1 MFFFSAYQKLL
12 CSTLML
18 AFCSTVVG
26 QTSSPD
32 DGIVVFSPNEREIEV
47 VGLRQDAMRRY
58 IWQET
63 ELEPVRSELRELERR
78 KAYGR
83 EADQKLGIPPT
94 IIIDQRRNQDE
105 QIRARNVPL
114 RETDCKIET
123 ISYSHSNP
131 TAIRLPVASHSP
143 AHLIFQDS
151 TGQVW
156 PLSGHTQG
164 DSESFSSAIL
174 DEQSHIYEV
183 AVKEPYATATNNLL
197 LEGFPQP
204 IVIRLVGE
212 EQKNI
217 CVLNV
222 RLSIPGPNANT
233 NPMMLSDAGYG
244 GGDDDVMFRLAVNDI
259 PSGAKEVDIT
269 GIQNAGR
276 AWIINGRLYVRS
288 RYWMESPPRAQVQ
301 DVSGIYV
308 YRIEDPSQATAYLR
322 TPNGESIRVTIG
334 S

>member
-1 MFFFSAYQKLL
+1 
-12 CSTLML
+12 ML
-18 AFCSTVVG
+18 AFCSTAAS
-26 QTSSPD
+26 QSSNPD
-32 DGIVVFSPNEREIEV
+32 NGVVVFSPNDREIEV
-47 VGLRQDAMRRY
+47 VNLRQDAMRRY

-78 KAYGR
+78 KTYER
-83 EADQKLGIPPT
+83 EADKKLGIPPR
-94 IIIDQRRNQDE
+94 IIIDQRRSQDE

-114 RETDCKIET
+114 RETDCRIET
-123 ISYSHSNP
+123 ISYNHSNP

-164 DSESFSSAIL
+164 DSESFASAIL
-174 DEQSHIYEV
+174 EGQPHIYEV
-183 AVKEPYATATNNLL
+183 AVIEPYATATNNLL
-197 LEGFPQP
+197 LKGFPQP
-204 IVIRLVGE
+204 IVVRLVGE
-212 EQKNI
+212 EQRNI

-259 PSGAKEVDIT
+259 PSGAKEIDIT

-276 AWIINGRLYVRS
+276 AWVINGRLYVRS

-308 YRIEDPSQATAYLR
+308 YRIEDPSQATAFLR
-322 TPNGESIRVTIG
+322 TPDGESVRVTIG